1 MSGPAAWHIVISGNL
16 HRPRSRRWTSTKY
29 QAKQLLRPYGLASP
43 PGECA
48 FTAEEAE
55 LAARRIGGSRWVVKA
70 QILAGDRGLAGGV
83 KMVASE
89 PDVREAARAMLGSRL
104 VTPQTGGEGEPVR
117 RVYVEAVCQAAS
129 EHYLALGLD
138 RTASRVTLVGSDAGG
153 TAIESVAG
161 RQPERIS
168 HVAVDPVDGVNAAD
182 ARRLAMD
189 IGLGERHAAEAE
201 RLMIGLYDAFVAYD
215 ASLIEINP
223 LALTRDG
230 ALLAL
235 DAKMSIDDNALFRHR
250 DIEDLRERE
259 HEGGRLDRARHGFN
273 YIALDG
279 DVGCVVNGA
288 GLAMATM
295 DILKLH
301 GGAPANFLDV
311 PPAAGRD
318 RITAACRLVLEN
330 PPGQGDARQHRGGRD
345 HPLRRRRRGARIRVP
360 RRRAAGSHRRPFRRR
375 EPRAR
380 TQGPARYRGPCGA
393 RGVVRRRRRPGG
405 AGRGGRT
412 VMAILVDAG
421 TRVIGQGI
429 TGRQG
434 TFHAEQSIAYGTR
447 IVAGRHPRQGRQPA
461 PVPPRLRSG
470 HGRGGGDRGGR
481 LGRLRPARAR
491 GPMRCWRRSMPA

>member
-1 MSGPAAWHIVISGNL
+1 MDIHE
-16 HRPRSRRWTSTKY
+16 Y
-29 QAKQLLRPYGLASP
+29 QAKQLLRPYGVASP

-55 LAARRIGGSRWVVKA
+55 QAARRIGGTRWVVKA
-70 QILAGDRGLAGGV
+70 QILAGDRGVAGGV

-89 PDVREAARAMLGSRL
+89 PDVREAAREMLGSRL
-104 VTPQTGGEGEPVR
+104 VTPQTAGEGEPVR

-138 RTASRVTLVGSDAGG
+138 LTASRLTLVGSDAGG
-153 TAIESVAG
+153 TSIESVAG
-161 RQPERIS
+161 EQPERFSQVTI
-168 HVAVDPVDGVNAAD
+168 DPAEGPNAAD
-182 ARRLAMD
+182 TRRLAAD
-189 IGLGERHAAEAE
+189 IGLGERHAAAAE

-230 ALLAL
+230 ELLAL

-259 HEGGRLDRARHGFN
+259 PEGRLERARHGFN

-279 DVGCVVNGA
+279 DIGCVVNGA

-330 PPGQGDARQHRGGRD
+330 PRVKVMLVNIVGGGITRCD
-345 HPLRRRRRGARIRVP
+345 VVAEALASAC
-360 RRRAAGSHRRPFRRR
+360 RAAGRSVPIVARFEGVNR
-375 EPRAR
+375 ELAR
-380 TQGPARYRGPCGA
+380 KVLRDT
-393 RGVVRRRRRPGG
+393 GVE
-405 AGRGGRT
+405 
-412 VMAILVDAG
+412 AI
-421 TRVIGQGI
+421 
-429 TGRQG
+429 
-434 TFHAEQSIAYGTR
+434 HAESLGDAAVR
-447 IVAGRHPRQGRQPA
+447 AVRSAAGA
-461 PVPPRLRSG
+461 P
-470 HGRGGGDRGGR
+470 
-481 LGRLRPARAR
+481 
-491 GPMRCWRRSMPA
+491 

>member
-1 MSGPAAWHIVISGNL
+1 MDIHE
-16 HRPRSRRWTSTKY
+16 Y
-29 QAKQLLRPYGLASP
+29 QAKQLLRPYAVASP

-83 KMVASE
+83 KIVASE

-104 VTPQTGGEGEPVR
+104 VTPQTGAEGEHVR

-138 RTASRVTLVGSDAGG
+138 RTASRIALVGSDAGG
-153 TAIESVAG
+153 TSIEVVAG
-161 RQPERIS
+161 EQPERFSQVTI
-168 HVAVDPVDGVNAAD
+168 DPEDGLIGTD
-182 ARRLAMD
+182 ARRLARD
-189 IGLGERHAAEAE
+189 IGLGEQHLAEAE
-201 RLMIGLYDAFVAYD
+201 RLMIGLYDAFVAHD

-230 ALLAL
+230 ELLAL

-259 HEGGRLDRARHGFN
+259 HEGRLERARHGFN

-279 DVGCVVNGA
+279 DIGCVVNGA

-330 PPGQGDARQHRGGRD
+330 PRVKVMLVNIVGGGITRCD
-345 HPLRRRRRGARIRVP
+345 VVAEALASAC
-360 RRRAAGSHRRPFRRR
+360 RAAGRTVPIVARFEGVNR
-375 EPRAR
+375 EIARKVLRDTGVEAVQTESLGDAAVRAVR
-380 TQGPARYRGPCGA
+380 AADGA
-393 RGVVRRRRRPGG
+393 R
-405 AGRGGRT
+405 
-412 VMAILVDAG
+412 
-421 TRVIGQGI
+421 
-429 TGRQG
+429 
-434 TFHAEQSIAYGTR
+434 
-447 IVAGRHPRQGRQPA
+447 
-461 PVPPRLRSG
+461 
-470 HGRGGGDRGGR
+470 
-481 LGRLRPARAR
+481 
-491 GPMRCWRRSMPA
+491 

>member
-1 MSGPAAWHIVISGNL
+1 MDIHE
-16 HRPRSRRWTSTKY
+16 Y
-29 QAKQLLRPYGLASP
+29 QAKQLLRPYAVASP

-83 KMVASE
+83 KIVASE

-104 VTPQTGGEGEPVR
+104 VTPQTGAEGEHVR

-138 RTASRVTLVGSDAGG
+138 RTASRIALVGSDAGG
-153 TAIESVAG
+153 TSIEVVAG
-161 RQPERIS
+161 EQPERFSQVTI
-168 HVAVDPVDGVNAAD
+168 DPMDGLNGAD
-182 ARRLAMD
+182 ARRLARD
-189 IGLGERHAAEAE
+189 IGLGEQHLAEAE

-230 ALLAL
+230 ELLAL
-235 DAKMSIDDNALFRHR
+235 DAKMSIDDNAMFRHR

-259 HEGGRLDRARHGFN
+259 HEGRLERARHGFN

-279 DVGCVVNGA
+279 DIGCVVNGA

-330 PPGQGDARQHRGGRD
+330 PRVKVMLVNIVGGGITRCD
-345 HPLRRRRRGARIRVP
+345 VVAEALASAC
-360 RRRAAGSHRRPFRRR
+360 RAAGRLVPIVARFEGVNRDLARKVLRDTGVEAVQAESLGDAAV
-375 EPRAR
+375 RAVR
-380 TQGPARYRGPCGA
+380 AADGA
-393 RGVVRRRRRPGG
+393 R
-405 AGRGGRT
+405 
-412 VMAILVDAG
+412 
-421 TRVIGQGI
+421 
-429 TGRQG
+429 
-434 TFHAEQSIAYGTR
+434 
-447 IVAGRHPRQGRQPA
+447 
-461 PVPPRLRSG
+461 
-470 HGRGGGDRGGR
+470 
-481 LGRLRPARAR
+481 
-491 GPMRCWRRSMPA
+491 

>member
-1 MSGPAAWHIVISGNL
+1 MDIHE
-16 HRPRSRRWTSTKY
+16 Y
-29 QAKQLLRPYGLASP
+29 QAKQLLRPYAVASP

-83 KMVASE
+83 KIVASE

-104 VTPQTGGEGEPVR
+104 VTPQTGAEGEHVR

-138 RTASRVTLVGSDAGG
+138 RAASRIALVGSDAGG
-153 TAIESVAG
+153 TSIEVVAG
-161 RQPERIS
+161 EQPERFSQVTI
-168 HVAVDPVDGVNAAD
+168 DPMDGLNGAD
-182 ARRLAMD
+182 ARRLARD
-189 IGLGERHAAEAE
+189 IGLGEQHLAEAE
-201 RLMIGLYDAFVAYD
+201 RLMIGLYDAFVAHD

-230 ALLAL
+230 ELLAL

-259 HEGGRLDRARHGFN
+259 HEGRLERARHGFN

-279 DVGCVVNGA
+279 DIGCVVNGA

-301 GGAPANFLDV
+301 GGAPANFLDI

-330 PPGQGDARQHRGGRD
+330 PRVKVMLINIVGGGITRCD
-345 HPLRRRRRGARIRVP
+345 VVAEALASAC
-360 RRRAAGSHRRPFRRR
+360 RAAGRSVPIVARFEGVNRDLARKVLRDTGV
-375 EPRAR
+375 EAVQAESLGDAAVRAVR
-380 TQGPARYRGPCGA
+380 AADGA
-393 RGVVRRRRRPGG
+393 R
-405 AGRGGRT
+405 
-412 VMAILVDAG
+412 
-421 TRVIGQGI
+421 
-429 TGRQG
+429 
-434 TFHAEQSIAYGTR
+434 
-447 IVAGRHPRQGRQPA
+447 
-461 PVPPRLRSG
+461 
-470 HGRGGGDRGGR
+470 
-481 LGRLRPARAR
+481 
-491 GPMRCWRRSMPA
+491 

>member
-1 MSGPAAWHIVISGNL
+1 MDIHE
-16 HRPRSRRWTSTKY
+16 Y
-29 QAKQLLRPYGLASP
+29 QAKQLLRPYGVASP

-55 LAARRIGGSRWVVKA
+55 QAARRIGGTRWVVKA
-70 QILAGDRGLAGGV
+70 QILAGDRGVAGGV

-89 PDVREAARAMLGSRL
+89 PDVREAAREMLGSRL
-104 VTPQTGGEGEPVR
+104 VTPQTAGEGEPVR

-138 RTASRVTLVGSDAGG
+138 LTASRLTLVGSDAGG
-153 TAIESVAG
+153 TSIESVAG
-161 RQPERIS
+161 EQPERFSQVTI
-168 HVAVDPVDGVNAAD
+168 DPAEGPNAAD
-182 ARRLAMD
+182 TRRLAAD
-189 IGLGERHAAEAE
+189 IGLGERHAAAAE

-230 ALLAL
+230 ELLAL

-259 HEGGRLDRARHGFN
+259 PEGRLERARHGFN

-279 DVGCVVNGA
+279 DIGCVVNGA

-330 PPGQGDARQHRGGRD
+330 PRVKVMLVNIVGGGITRCD
-345 HPLRRRRRGARIRVP
+345 VVAEALASAC
-360 RRRAAGSHRRPFRRR
+360 RAAGRSVPIVARFEGVNR
-375 EPRAR
+375 ELAR
-380 TQGPARYRGPCGA
+380 KVLRDT
-393 RGVVRRRRRPGG
+393 GVE
-405 AGRGGRT
+405 A
-412 VMAILVDAG
+412 M
-421 TRVIGQGI
+421 
-429 TGRQG
+429 
-434 TFHAEQSIAYGTR
+434 HAESLGDAAVCAVRAASG
-447 IVAGRHPRQGRQPA
+447 A
-461 PVPPRLRSG
+461 P
-470 HGRGGGDRGGR
+470 
-481 LGRLRPARAR
+481 
-491 GPMRCWRRSMPA
+491 

>member
-1 MSGPAAWHIVISGNL
+1 MDIHE
-16 HRPRSRRWTSTKY
+16 Y

-55 LAARRIGGSRWVVKA
+55 LAARRIGGSSWVVKA

-104 VTPQTGGEGEPVR
+104 VTPQTGSEGEYVR
-117 RVYVEAVCQAAS
+117 RVYVEAVCRAAS

-138 RTASRVTLVGSDAGG
+138 RSASRVTLVGSDAGG
-153 TAIESVAG
+153 TSIESVLG
-161 RQPERIS
+161 EHPERIS
-168 HVAVDPVDGVNAAD
+168 HVAIDPVDGLNAGD
-182 ARRLAMD
+182 ARRLAAE
-189 IGLGERHAAEAE
+189 IGLGDDQAAAAE

-230 ALLAL
+230 ELLAL

-259 HEGGRLDRARHGFN
+259 HEGRLERARHGFN

-279 DVGCVVNGA
+279 DIGCVVNGA

-301 GGAPANFLDV
+301 GGTPANFLDV

-318 RITAACRLVLEN
+318 RIAAACRLVLEN
-330 PPGQGDARQHRGGRD
+330 PRVKVILVNIVGGGITRCD
-345 HPLRRRRRGARIRVP
+345 VVAEALASAC
-360 RRRAAGSHRRPFRRR
+360 RAAGRSVPIIARFEGVNR
-375 EPRAR
+375 ELAR
-380 TQGPARYRGPCGA
+380 KVLRDT
-393 RGVVRRRRRPGG
+393 GV
-405 AGRGGRT
+405 AAT
-412 VMAILVDAG
+412 
-421 TRVIGQGI
+421 
-429 TGRQG
+429 
-434 TFHAEQSIAYGTR
+434 HAESFGDAALQAVR
-447 IVAGRHPRQGRQPA
+447 AAAGA
-461 PVPPRLRSG
+461 T
-470 HGRGGGDRGGR
+470 
-481 LGRLRPARAR
+481 
-491 GPMRCWRRSMPA
+491 

>member
-1 MSGPAAWHIVISGNL
+1 MDIHE
-16 HRPRSRRWTSTKY
+16 Y

-89 PDVREAARAMLGSRL
+89 PDVRETARAMLGSKL
-104 VTPQTGGEGEPVR
+104 VTPQTGGEGEHVH
-117 RVYVEAVCQAAS
+117 RVYVEAVCQAVS
-129 EHYLALGLD
+129 EHYLALALD
-138 RTASRVTLVGSDAGG
+138 RTASRVSLVGSDAGG

-161 RQPERIS
+161 EQPERFS
-168 HVAVDPVDGVNAAD
+168 RVAVDPVDGLNAAD
-182 ARRLAMD
+182 ARRLAAD

-201 RLMIGLYDAFVAYD
+201 RLMVGLYDAFLAYD

-250 DIEDLRERE
+250 DVEDLRERE
-259 HEGGRLDRARHGFN
+259 HEGRLDRARHGFN

-330 PPGQGDARQHRGGRD
+330 PRVKVMLVNVVGGGITRCD
-345 HPLRRRRRGARIRVP
+345 VVAEALASAC
-360 RRRAAGSHRRPFRRR
+360 RAAGRSVPIVARFEGVNR
-375 EPRAR
+375 ELAR
-380 TQGPARYRGPCGA
+380 KVLRDTG
-393 RGVVRRRRRPGG
+393 
-405 AGRGGRT
+405 
-412 VMAILVDAG
+412 VDA
-421 TRVIGQGI
+421 V
-429 TGRQG
+429 
-434 TFHAEQSIAYGTR
+434 HAESF
-447 IVAGRHPRQGRQPA
+447 
-461 PVPPRLRSG
+461 
-470 HGRGGGDRGGR
+470 GDAA
-481 LGRLRPARAR
+481 ARAVR
-491 GPMRCWRRSMPA
+491 VAAGAS

>member
-1 MSGPAAWHIVISGNL
+1 MDIHE
-16 HRPRSRRWTSTKY
+16 Y
-29 QAKQLLRPYGLASP
+29 QAKQLLRPYGVASP

-83 KMVASE
+83 KIVASE
-89 PDVREAARAMLGSRL
+89 PDVREAARAMLGSPL
-104 VTPQTGGEGEPVR
+104 ITPQTGAEGEHVR

-138 RTASRVTLVGSDAGG
+138 RTASRIALVGSDAGG
-153 TAIESVAG
+153 TSIEVVAG
-161 RQPERIS
+161 EQPERFSQVTI
-168 HVAVDPVDGVNAAD
+168 DPMDGLNGAD
-182 ARRLAMD
+182 ARRLAQD
-189 IGLGERHAAEAE
+189 IGLGEQHLAEAE
-201 RLMIGLYDAFVAYD
+201 RLMIGLYDAFVAHD

-230 ALLAL
+230 DLLAL

-259 HEGGRLDRARHGFN
+259 HEGRLERARHGFN

-279 DVGCVVNGA
+279 DIGCVVNGA

-301 GGAPANFLDV
+301 GGSPANFLDV

-330 PPGQGDARQHRGGRD
+330 PRVKVMLVNIVGGGITRCD
-345 HPLRRRRRGARIRVP
+345 VVAEALASAC
-360 RRRAAGSHRRPFRRR
+360 RAAGRSVPIVARFEGVNR
-375 EPRAR
+375 EIARKVLRDTGVEAVQADSLGDAAVRAVR
-380 TQGPARYRGPCGA
+380 AADGA
-393 RGVVRRRRRPGG
+393 R
-405 AGRGGRT
+405 
-412 VMAILVDAG
+412 
-421 TRVIGQGI
+421 
-429 TGRQG
+429 
-434 TFHAEQSIAYGTR
+434 
-447 IVAGRHPRQGRQPA
+447 
-461 PVPPRLRSG
+461 
-470 HGRGGGDRGGR
+470 
-481 LGRLRPARAR
+481 
-491 GPMRCWRRSMPA
+491 

>member
-1 MSGPAAWHIVISGNL
+1 MDIHE
-16 HRPRSRRWTSTKY
+16 Y
-29 QAKQLLRPYGLASP
+29 QAKQLLRPYGVASP

-55 LAARRIGGSRWVVKA
+55 LAARRIGGSRWAVKA

-83 KMVASE
+83 KIVASE

-104 VTPQTGGEGEPVR
+104 VTPQTGAEGEHVR

-138 RTASRVTLVGSDAGG
+138 RAASRIALVGSDAGG
-153 TAIESVAG
+153 TSIEVVAG
-161 RQPERIS
+161 EQPERFSQVTI
-168 HVAVDPVDGVNAAD
+168 DPMDGLNGAD
-182 ARRLAMD
+182 SRRLAQD
-189 IGLGERHAAEAE
+189 IGLGEQHLAEAE
-201 RLMIGLYDAFVAYD
+201 RLMIGLYDAFIAHD

-230 ALLAL
+230 ELLAL

-259 HEGGRLDRARHGFN
+259 HEGRLERARHGFN

-279 DVGCVVNGA
+279 DIGCVVNGA

-301 GGAPANFLDV
+301 GGAPANFLDI

-330 PPGQGDARQHRGGRD
+330 PRVKVMLVNIVGGGITRCD
-345 HPLRRRRRGARIRVP
+345 VVAEALASAC
-360 RRRAAGSHRRPFRRR
+360 RAAGRSVPIVARFEGVNRDLARKVLRDTGV
-375 EPRAR
+375 EAVQAESLGDAAVRAVR
-380 TQGPARYRGPCGA
+380 AADGA
-393 RGVVRRRRRPGG
+393 R
-405 AGRGGRT
+405 
-412 VMAILVDAG
+412 
-421 TRVIGQGI
+421 
-429 TGRQG
+429 
-434 TFHAEQSIAYGTR
+434 
-447 IVAGRHPRQGRQPA
+447 
-461 PVPPRLRSG
+461 
-470 HGRGGGDRGGR
+470 
-481 LGRLRPARAR
+481 
-491 GPMRCWRRSMPA
+491 

>member
-1 MSGPAAWHIVISGNL
+1 MDIHE
-16 HRPRSRRWTSTKY
+16 Y
-29 QAKQLLRPYGLASP
+29 QAKQLLRSYGLASP

-55 LAARRIGGSRWVVKA
+55 LAARRLGGSHWAVKA

-83 KMVASE
+83 KMVTSE

-104 VTPQTGGEGEPVR
+104 VTPQTGGEGEYVR
-117 RVYVEAVCQAAS
+117 RVYVEAVRPTAS

-138 RTASRVTLVGSDAGG
+138 RAASRVALVGSDAGG
-153 TAIESVAG
+153 TSIESVAG
-161 RQPERIS
+161 EQPERIS
-168 HVAVDPVDGVNAAD
+168 RITIDPVDGLIPTD
-182 ARRLAMD
+182 ARRLAAD
-189 IGLGERHAAEAE
+189 IGLGGRHADDAE
-201 RLMIGLYDAFVAYD
+201 RLMVGLYDAFLAFD

-259 HEGGRLDRARHGFN
+259 HEGRLERARHGFN

-279 DVGCVVNGA
+279 DIGCVVNGA

-311 PPAAGRD
+311 PPAASRD

-330 PPGQGDARQHRGGRD
+330 PRVKVMLVNIVGGGITRCD
-345 HPLRRRRRGARIRVP
+345 VVAEALASAC
-360 RRRAAGSHRRPFRRR
+360 RAAG
-375 EPRAR
+375 
-380 TQGPARYRGPCGA
+380 
-393 RGVVRRRRRPGG
+393 
-405 AGRGGRT
+405 RT
-412 VMAILVDAG
+412 VPVIARFEGVNRELARKALRDTGVDAM
-421 TRVIGQGI
+421 
-429 TGRQG
+429 
-434 TFHAEQSIAYGTR
+434 HAESFGDAAERAVRTA
-447 IVAGRHPRQGRQPA
+447 AGA
-461 PVPPRLRSG
+461 S
-470 HGRGGGDRGGR
+470 
-481 LGRLRPARAR
+481 
-491 GPMRCWRRSMPA
+491 

>member
-1 MSGPAAWHIVISGNL
+1 MDIHE
-16 HRPRSRRWTSTKY
+16 Y
-29 QAKQLLRPYGLASP
+29 QAKQLLRSYGLASP

-83 KMVASE
+83 KIVASE

-104 VTPQTGGEGEPVR
+104 VTPQTGAEGVHVR

-138 RTASRVTLVGSDAGG
+138 RTASRIALVGSDAGG
-153 TAIESVAG
+153 TSIEVVAG
-161 RQPERIS
+161 EQPERFSQVTI
-168 HVAVDPVDGVNAAD
+168 DPEDGLIGAD
-182 ARRLAMD
+182 ARRLARD
-189 IGLGERHAAEAE
+189 IGLGEQHLAEAE
-201 RLMIGLYDAFVAYD
+201 RLMIGLYDAFVAHD

-230 ALLAL
+230 ELLAL

-259 HEGGRLDRARHGFN
+259 HEGRLERARHGFN

-279 DVGCVVNGA
+279 DIGCVVNGA

-330 PPGQGDARQHRGGRD
+330 PRVKVMLVNIVGGGITRCD
-345 HPLRRRRRGARIRVP
+345 VVAEALASAC
-360 RRRAAGSHRRPFRRR
+360 RAAGRSVPIVARFEGVNR
-375 EPRAR
+375 ELARKVLRDTGVEAVQADSLGDAAVRAVR
-380 TQGPARYRGPCGA
+380 AADGA
-393 RGVVRRRRRPGG
+393 R
-405 AGRGGRT
+405 
-412 VMAILVDAG
+412 
-421 TRVIGQGI
+421 
-429 TGRQG
+429 
-434 TFHAEQSIAYGTR
+434 
-447 IVAGRHPRQGRQPA
+447 
-461 PVPPRLRSG
+461 
-470 HGRGGGDRGGR
+470 
-481 LGRLRPARAR
+481 
-491 GPMRCWRRSMPA
+491 

>member
-1 MSGPAAWHIVISGNL
+1 MDIHE
-16 HRPRSRRWTSTKY
+16 Y
-29 QAKQLLRPYGLASP
+29 QAKQLLRPYGVASP

-55 LAARRIGGSRWVVKA
+55 LAARRIGGSRWAVKA

-83 KMVASE
+83 KIVASE

-104 VTPQTGGEGEPVR
+104 VTPQTGAEGEHVR

-138 RTASRVTLVGSDAGG
+138 RAASRIALVGSDAGG
-153 TAIESVAG
+153 TSIEVVAG
-161 RQPERIS
+161 EQPERFSQVTI
-168 HVAVDPVDGVNAAD
+168 DPMDGLNGTD
-182 ARRLAMD
+182 ARRLAQD
-189 IGLGERHAAEAE
+189 IGLGEQHLAEAE
-201 RLMIGLYDAFVAYD
+201 RLMIGLYDAFIAHD

-230 ALLAL
+230 ELLAL

-259 HEGGRLDRARHGFN
+259 HEGRLERARHGFN

-279 DVGCVVNGA
+279 DIGCVVNGA

-301 GGAPANFLDV
+301 GGAPANFLDI

-330 PPGQGDARQHRGGRD
+330 PRVKVMLINIVGGGITRCD
-345 HPLRRRRRGARIRVP
+345 VVAEALASAC
-360 RRRAAGSHRRPFRRR
+360 RAAGRSVPIVARFEGVNRDLARKVLRDTGV
-375 EPRAR
+375 EAVQAESLGDAAVRAVR
-380 TQGPARYRGPCGA
+380 AADGA
-393 RGVVRRRRRPGG
+393 R
-405 AGRGGRT
+405 
-412 VMAILVDAG
+412 
-421 TRVIGQGI
+421 
-429 TGRQG
+429 
-434 TFHAEQSIAYGTR
+434 
-447 IVAGRHPRQGRQPA
+447 
-461 PVPPRLRSG
+461 
-470 HGRGGGDRGGR
+470 
-481 LGRLRPARAR
+481 
-491 GPMRCWRRSMPA
+491 

>member
-1 MSGPAAWHIVISGNL
+1 MDIHE
-16 HRPRSRRWTSTKY
+16 Y
-29 QAKQLLRPYGLASP
+29 QAKQLLRSYGVASP

-55 LAARRIGGSRWVVKA
+55 LAARRIGGERWVVKA

-83 KMVASE
+83 KMAASE
-89 PDVREAARAMLGSRL
+89 PDVREIAREMLGSRL
-104 VTPQTGGEGEPVR
+104 VTLQTGREGESVR
-117 RVYVEAVCQAAS
+117 RVYVEAGCRVAS

-153 TAIESVAG
+153 TSIESVAG
-161 RQPERIS
+161 ERPDRIS
-168 HVAVDPVDGVNAAD
+168 RIAIDPADGLSPAD
-182 ARRLAMD
+182 ARRLAAD
-189 IGLGERHAAEAE
+189 IGLGGRHAGEAR
-201 RLMIGLYDAFVAYD
+201 RLMTGLYDAFVAYD

-259 HEGGRLDRARHGFN
+259 PEGRLDRARHGFN

-279 DVGCVVNGA
+279 DIGCVVNGA

-295 DILKLH
+295 DILDLH

-330 PPGQGDARQHRGGRD
+330 PRVKVVLVNIVGGGITRCD
-345 HPLRRRRRGARIRVP
+345 VVAEALASAC
-360 RRRAAGSHRRPFRRR
+360 RAAG
-375 EPRAR
+375 
-380 TQGPARYRGPCGA
+380 
-393 RGVVRRRRRPGG
+393 
-405 AGRGGRT
+405 RT
-412 VMAILVDAG
+412 VPVVARFEGVNRELARKVLRD
-421 TRVIGQGI
+421 
-429 TGRQG
+429 TGVG
-434 TFHAEQSIAYGTR
+434 AVHAESFGDAAVR
-447 IVAGRHPRQGRQPA
+447 AVRAAAGA
-461 PVPPRLRSG
+461 P
-470 HGRGGGDRGGR
+470 
-481 LGRLRPARAR
+481 
-491 GPMRCWRRSMPA
+491 

>member
-1 MSGPAAWHIVISGNL
+1 MDIHE
-16 HRPRSRRWTSTKY
+16 Y
-29 QAKQLLRPYGLASP
+29 QAKQLLRPYGVASP

-55 LAARRIGGSRWVVKA
+55 QAARRIGGSRWVVKA

-83 KMVASE
+83 KIVASE

-104 VTPQTGGEGEPVR
+104 VTPQTGAEGEHVR

-138 RTASRVTLVGSDAGG
+138 RTASRIALVGSDAGG
-153 TAIESVAG
+153 TSIEVVAG
-161 RQPERIS
+161 EQPERFSQVTI
-168 HVAVDPVDGVNAAD
+168 DPVDGLNGAD
-182 ARRLAMD
+182 ARRLAQD
-189 IGLGERHAAEAE
+189 IGLGEQHLAEAE

-230 ALLAL
+230 ELLAL
-235 DAKMSIDDNALFRHR
+235 DAKMSIDDNAMFRHR

-259 HEGGRLDRARHGFN
+259 HEGRLERARHGFN

-279 DVGCVVNGA
+279 DIGCVVNGA

-295 DILKLH
+295 DLLKLH

-330 PPGQGDARQHRGGRD
+330 PRVKVMLVNIVGGGITRCD
-345 HPLRRRRRGARIRVP
+345 VVAEALASAC
-360 RRRAAGSHRRPFRRR
+360 RAAGRSVPIVARFEGVNR
-375 EPRAR
+375 ELARKVLRDTGVEAVQAESLGDAAVRAVR
-380 TQGPARYRGPCGA
+380 AADGA
-393 RGVVRRRRRPGG
+393 R
-405 AGRGGRT
+405 
-412 VMAILVDAG
+412 
-421 TRVIGQGI
+421 
-429 TGRQG
+429 
-434 TFHAEQSIAYGTR
+434 
-447 IVAGRHPRQGRQPA
+447 
-461 PVPPRLRSG
+461 
-470 HGRGGGDRGGR
+470 
-481 LGRLRPARAR
+481 
-491 GPMRCWRRSMPA
+491 